1 MPAGWERVRSSA
13 YTRVAHH
20 SGLHLYYKQYLSR
33 SPAASLKES
42 VRGSRGTRARLN
54 AEALLL
60 MGFDAPH
67 SVLWGKLAGG
77 GEYLF
82 TVEAPGEPVDRWLRE
97 NLAKPDPAQLRS
109 RRQLLH
115 ALGTYIG
122 RLHASGFVHGDLRP
136 ENILAGQTQDQF
148 RFTLVNN
155 ERNSR
160 RTPIPGR
167 LLLRNL
173 MQLNMLPLADLGR
186 TDRMRFFKAWHRQM
200 RELSAV
206 EAKILAVE
214 SYRRALR
221 HLPTRPPATALPVE
235 DGEPSQ

>member
-1 MPAGWERVRSSA
+1 MKSSA
-13 YTRVAHH
+13 YTRVALNRE
-20 SGLHLYYKQYLSR
+20 LHLYYKEYLNR
-33 SPAASLKES
+33 SPAANLKAT
-42 VRGSRGTRARLN
+42 VRGSRATRARLN

-67 SVLWGKLAGG
+67 SVLWGKLPGA

-82 TVEAPGEPVDRWLRE
+82 TVAAPGEPVDRWLRE
-97 NLAKPDPAQLRS
+97 TVAARDPAQLQR

-115 ALGTYIG
+115 SLGTYIG
-122 RLHASGFVHGDLRP
+122 RMHASGIIHGDLRP
-136 ENILAGQTQDQF
+136 GNILAALMQDQF
-148 RFTLVNN
+148 RFTLMNN

-160 RTPIPGR
+160 RVPTPGR

-173 MQLNMLPLADLGR
+173 IQLNMLPLADLGR
-186 TDRMRFFKAWHRQM
+186 TDRMRFFRAWRRQM

-206 EAKILAVE
+206 EAKILAAE

-221 HLPTRPPATALPVE
+221 RLPTKPPASDSAPTVE
-235 DGEPSQ
+235 GPGSPR